1 MAVPSTRDR
10 VETMLALLPWLG
22 AREGASVTEIC
33 DRFGT
38 DPDILREDLTSVF
51 LNVEPEVG
59 PDHMIDVVIEGD
71 WVTVD
76 LADYF
81 HRPPRLD
88 HNEALLLLAAGTAL
102 QRDERLRDVLPGAVE
117 KLADS
122 LGPGAADALEVDL
135 GPADPEVL
143 AGLEEALVARQR
155 VEIAYF
161 SWGRDELA
169 SRVVDPWALRS
180 IDGHW
185 YLSGWCHLR
194 AAPRHFRVDRI
205 QQLSAVGESRAF
217 EVPELLGDPVH
228 PHGEGQRVELRV
240 PAEDSWMLMGD
251 PVEEW
256 REDGDDVVVALRVM
270 AEAYLDRVLLRLGP
284 HTRAIVSGSGEPLE
298 PRRRDVAAA
307 ILRRHGVD
315 GVGSRSPVRST
326 G

>member
-1 MAVPSTRDR
+1 MAVPSTRER

-22 AREGASVTEIC
+22 AREGATVEEIC

-38 DPDILREDLTSVF
+38 DPETLRDDLTSVF

-59 PDHMIDVVIEGD
+59 PDHMIDVIIDGD

-122 LGPGAADALEVDL
+122 LGPGAVDALEVDL

-143 AGLEEALVARQR
+143 AELEAALAERTQ
-155 VEIAYF
+155 VEMAYF

-169 SRVVDPWALRS
+169 DRVVDPWALRS

-185 YLSGWCHLR
+185 YLTGWCHLR
-194 AAPRHFRVDRI
+194 EAPRHFRVDRI
-205 QQLSAVGESRAF
+205 LRISPVGPASAF

-228 PHGEGQRVELRV
+228 PEGEGQRVELRV
-240 PAEDSWMLMGD
+240 PAEDSWMLMGE

-256 REDGDDVVVALRVM
+256 REQGDDVVVVLRVM
-270 AEAYLDRVLLRLGP
+270 AEAYLDRLLLRLGP
-284 HTRAIVSGSGEPLE
+284 HTVALSSGTGESLA
-298 PRRRDVAAA
+298 PRRRSVAAA

-315 GVGSRSPVRST
+315 GVGRRSPVRSS

>member
-1 MAVPSTRDR
+1 MAVPSTRER

-22 AREGASVTEIC
+22 AREGATVQEIC

-38 DPDILREDLTSVF
+38 DPETLRDDLTSVF

-59 PDHMIDVVIEGD
+59 PDHMIDVVIDGD
-71 WVTVD
+71 WVTVA

-81 HRPPRLD
+81 RRPPRLD

-117 KLADS
+117 RLADS
-122 LGPGAADALEVDL
+122 LGPGAVDALEVDL

-143 AGLEEALVARQR
+143 ATLEDAVAARAQ
-155 VEIAYF
+155 VEMDYF
-161 SWGRDELA
+161 SWGRDERS
-169 SRVVDPWALRS
+169 SRTVDPWALRS

-185 YLSGWCHLR
+185 YLTGWCHLR
-194 AAPRHFRVDRI
+194 DAPRHFRVDRI
-205 QQLSAVGESRAF
+205 HRISQLGERSAF

-228 PHGEGQRVELRV
+228 PLGEGMRVELRV
-240 PAEDSWMLMGD
+240 PAEDAWMLMGD

-256 REDGDDVVVALRVM
+256 SEEADEVVVVLTAM
-270 AEAYLDRVLLRLGP
+270 AEAYLDRLLLRLGP
-284 HTRAIVSGSGEPLE
+284 HTRAVASGTGESLDA
-298 PRRRDVAAA
+298 RRRAVAAS

-315 GVGSRSPVRST
+315 GVGPGSPVRSS